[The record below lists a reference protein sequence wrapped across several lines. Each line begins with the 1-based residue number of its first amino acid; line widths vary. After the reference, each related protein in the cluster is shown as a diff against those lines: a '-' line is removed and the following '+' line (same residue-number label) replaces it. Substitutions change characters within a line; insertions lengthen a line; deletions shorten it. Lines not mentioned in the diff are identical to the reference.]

1 MAFSTKPEQ
10 LPGPRARIYKAGI
23 KENGPMSQPLFA
35 GIDVSKSQ
43 LDVAINQGDELLEF
57 YSIPHTEEGISALIQ
72 KFREAVPRL
81 IVVERSGGLE
91 RSLVALLAEAQLP
104 VVANN
109 PRQIRDFAKAMGVL
123 AKTDKIDA
131 RVMARFAAAVK
142 PPQRPIK
149 DAERQQLSDRVARR
163 RQLVNM
169 LSQEKN
175 RLSRAVG
182 AVRTDIEH
190 HITYLKE
197 RLDKTDKDIEQMIAN
212 TPVYQETVEILVS
225 FPGIGRVISAALVA
239 DCPELGSLNR
249 QKIGTLTGTA
259 PLNDDSGTRTGQR
272 YIRGGRKTLR
282 VHLYMA
288 TISAMRCNYKIK
300 DFYERL
306 IAAGKKPK
314 VAITACMHKIIIIL
328 NAMVKHRKPWQT
340 ETA

>member
-1 MAFSTKPEQ
+1 
-10 LPGPRARIYKAGI
+10 
-23 KENGPMSQPLFA
+23 MSEPLFV
-35 GIDVSKSQ
+35 GIDVSESQ

-57 YSIPHTEEGISALIQ
+57 CSVPHTEEGISALIQ
-72 KFREAVPRL
+72 KFRNAVPRL

-91 RSLVALLAEAQLP
+91 RTLVALLAEAGLP
-104 VVANN
+104 IVANN
-109 PRQIRDFAKAMGVL
+109 PRQVRDFAKAMGIL

-131 RVMARFAAAVK
+131 KAIARFAAAVK

-169 LSQEKN
+169 LAQEKN
-175 RLSRAVG
+175 RLTRAAG
-182 AVRTDIEH
+182 PVRADIEH

-197 RLDKTDKDIEQMIAN
+197 RLDKTNKDIEQMIAN
-212 TPVYQETVEILVS
+212 TPVYRETAEILVT
-225 FPGIGRVISAALVA
+225 FPGLGSVTSAALVA

-249 QKIGTLTGTA
+249 RKIGTLTGTA
-259 PLNDDSGTRTGQR
+259 PLNDDSGKKSRQR
-272 YIRGGRKTLR
+272 RIRGGRKTVR

-288 TISAMRCNYKIK
+288 TISAIRCNDKIK
-300 DFYERL
+300 GFYQRL

-314 VAITACMHKIIIIL
+314 VAITACMHKMITIL

-340 ETA
+340 EAI